1 MDMRVNY
8 RENVTPCYQVLSE
21 DQIEEILSGSLEV
34 LERVGVKIHDEKA
47 VELLKNEGA
56 YTTDGLLVKIPP
68 FMVKRALTTSPGRIV
83 LAGRDGRRDV
93 VLEKDRIYFGTGSD
107 CPFFVDPYTGKRRKT
122 VFDDVVNAA
131 RVSDA
136 LPNIDFFMSLGLVS
150 DVPRKP
156 YDRHQFLAM
165 TLGTTK
171 PLVITAVD
179 GQGLT
184 DQFEMACIVVGG
196 RENFRQNPLF
206 AIYAEPSSPL
216 VHSKEAVE
224 KVIIAAEEG
233 IPIVYVPAPSA
244 GGTAPVTLAG
254 VLVEGLAD
262 TLTGLVIS
270 QLKSQGAPFIMGGV
284 FTTLDMRTAVFS
296 YGAPELL
303 LLDAALTDISKKLGI
318 PVFSTAGCS
327 DAKEL
332 DQQAGLEAGLSIL
345 MAAQSGANLIHDVG
359 YLESGLLGSLDM
371 LVLSDEAISMVK
383 RIMSGIS
390 VNQETLAVDV
400 ISRVGPG
407 GHFLDDEHTI
417 SHFKKEIWIPGLID
431 RSNLEDWD
439 KAGRKSMGDRARQRV
454 HQILETH
461 QAQPLEEKMV
471 QELKAIIA
479 RADEK
484 YA

>member
-1 MDMRVNY
+1 MRVNY
-8 RENVTPCYQVLSE
+8 RVNVTPRYQVLSE
-21 DQIEEILSGSLEV
+21 DQIEEILSGSLEI
-34 LERVGVKIHDEKA
+34 LERVGVKIHDEEA

-56 YTTDGLLVKIPP
+56 HTPDGLLVRIPS
-68 FMVKRALTTSPGRIV
+68 FMVKRALTTAPGRIA
-83 LAGRDGRRDV
+83 LTGRDGKRDV

-107 CPFFVDPYTGKRRKT
+107 CPFFVDPDTGERRRT

-131 RVSDA
+131 RVTDA
-136 LPNIDFFMSLGLVS
+136 LPHIDFFMSLGLVS

-165 TLGTTK
+165 TTGTTK
-171 PLVITAVD
+171 PLVITAVG
-179 GQGLT
+179 GQGLV
-184 DQFEMACIVVGG
+184 DQFEMACAIVGG
-196 RENFRQNPLF
+196 SEGFRQNPLF

-216 VHSKEAVE
+216 VHSREAVE
-224 KVIIAAEEG
+224 KVIIAADKG
-233 IPIVYVPAPSA
+233 IPIIYVPAPSA

-270 QLKSQGAPFIMGGV
+270 QLKCPGAPFIMGGV
-284 FTTLDMRTAVFS
+284 FTTLDMRTTVFS

-303 LLDAALTDISKKLGI
+303 LLDAALTDISKTLRI

-371 LVLSDEAISMVK
+371 LVLSNEAISMVK
-383 RIMSGIS
+383 RIMRGIS
-390 VNQETLAVDV
+390 VNQETLALRV

-407 GHFLDDEHTI
+407 GHFLDDDHTI
-417 SHFKKEIWIPGLID
+417 SHFKKEIWIPELLD
-431 RSNLEDWD
+431 RNNREDWD
-439 KAGRKSMGDRARQRV
+439 KAGCKSLGDRTRQTV
-454 HQILETH
+454 QQILETH
-461 QAQPLEEKMV
+461 QPQPLEEKMV
-471 QELKAIIA
+471 RELKAITA
-479 RADEK
+479 RADE
-484 YA
+484 AHA

>member
-1 MDMRVNY
+1 MRVNY
-8 RENVTPCYQVLSE
+8 SENVTPRFRVLSD
-21 DQIEEILSGSLEV
+21 DQIEEIFSGSLEI
-34 LERVGVKIHDEKA
+34 LERVGVRIHEERA
-47 VELLKNEGA
+47 VELLRKGGA
-56 YTTDGLLVKIPP
+56 QSQDGIRVKIPS
-68 FMVKRALTTSPGRIV
+68 FMVKTALLTAPGRIV

-107 CPFFVDPYTGKRRKT
+107 CPFFVDPNTGARRKT

-131 RVSDA
+131 KVTDA

-150 DVPRKP
+150 DAPRKP

-165 TLGTTK
+165 TTGTAK

-179 GQGLT
+179 GQGLA
-184 DQFEMACIVVGG
+184 DQHEMACIIVGG
-196 RENFRQNPLF
+196 RESFSQNPVF

-216 VHSKEAVE
+216 VHSREAVE
-224 KVIIAAEEG
+224 KVLIAAEEG
-233 IPIVYVPAPSA
+233 IPIVYTPAPSA
-244 GGTAPVTLAG
+244 GGTAPITLAG

-262 TLTGLVIS
+262 TLAGLVIS
-270 QLKSQGAPFIMGGV
+270 QLKSPGAPLIMGGV
-284 FTTLDMRTAVFS
+284 FTTLDMRTTVFS

-303 LLDAALTDISKKLGI
+303 LMDAALTDISKWLGI
-318 PVFSTAGCS
+318 PVFSTAGCT

-332 DQQAGLEAGLSIL
+332 DQQAGLEAGVSIL

-383 RIMSGIS
+383 RIMRGIA
-390 VNQETLAVDV
+390 VNPETLAVEV

-407 GHFLDDEHTI
+407 GHFLDDDHTI
-417 SHFKKEIWIPGLID
+417 AHFKEEVWIPELID

-439 KAGRKSMGDRARQRV
+439 KTGRKWMGDRIREKV
-454 HQILETH
+454 HQILKEH
-461 QAQPLEEKMV
+461 EPEPLEEEVVK
-471 QELKAIIA
+471 ELKAIIA
-479 RADEK
+479 RADEE

>member
-1 MDMRVNY
+1 MRVNY
-8 RENVTPCYQVLSE
+8 SENVTPRYQLLSD
-21 DQIEEILSGSLEV
+21 DQIEEILSASFEV
-34 LERVGVKIHDEKA
+34 LERVGVKIHDKDA
-47 VELLKNEGA
+47 VELLREGGA
-56 YTTDGLLVKIPP
+56 HTRDGILVKIPS
-68 FMVKRALTTSPGRIV
+68 FMVKRALVTAPGRIV
-83 LAGRDGRRDV
+83 LASRNGKRNV

-107 CPFFVDPYTGKRRKT
+107 CPFFVDPRSGKRRAT

-131 RVSDA
+131 KVTDA
-136 LPNIDFFMSLGLVS
+136 LSNIDFFMSLGLVS

-165 TLGTTK
+165 TTGTAK

-184 DQFEMACIVVGG
+184 DQHEMACLIVGG
-196 RENFRQNPLF
+196 KENFRQNPIF
-206 AIYAEPSSPL
+206 AVYLEPSSPL
-216 VHSKEAVE
+216 VHSREAVE
-224 KVIIAAEEG
+224 KLMIAAEEG
-233 IPIVYVPAPSA
+233 IPVVYVPAPSA

-262 TLTGLVIS
+262 TLAGLVIS
-270 QLKSQGAPFIMGGV
+270 QLKRPGSPMIMGGV
-284 FTTLDMRTAVFS
+284 FTTLDMRTTVFS

-303 LLDAALTDISKKLGI
+303 LMDAALTEISKKLGF

-371 LVLSDEAISMVK
+371 LVLSDETISMVK
-383 RIMSGIS
+383 RIMRGITVS
-390 VNQETLAVDV
+390 PEALAVEV

-417 SHFKKEIWIPGLID
+417 AHFKEEIWIPDLLD
-431 RSNLEDWD
+431 RRNLEDWE
-439 KAGRKSMGDRARQRV
+439 KGGRRNLGDRVRERV
-454 HQILETH
+454 HEILKDHEPP
-461 QAQPLEEKMV
+461 PLEEKLV
-471 QELKAIIA
+471 KELKAIIA